1 MASYTEKYK
10 LKKPAA
16 TDFVD
21 IADINGNTDIIEA
34 ELAKRP
40 VLGADGKL
48 PSNTIP
54 AVTSTAIETA
64 LGYKP
69 VNAFYVTVTPA
80 SSGDQTTG
88 TADKTDAEIYAA
100 YLAGSP
106 VFCNVASA
114 GHYSGMTATLPLFAA
129 YNQGDDYMFAFCG
142 SGVPRTSTAQDPPGA
157 VTVTKNHYGWH
168 VFYDTLA
175 KTTDIPTALP
185 NPQNLTLRLGNK
197 DTVYNGSSSKLF
209 EVPAPDELI
218 FSTVTTEAVQTFTT
232 TTDNSGQAFN
242 LKKWVLEIYCPFAN
256 PGNYWSYID
265 VTVPGGSPN
274 STTHDLARFEPV
286 TGGDDFKYGAFRYE
300 GSADSGVGRWIGTG
314 TDRGGVAPVLNNL
327 TSITM
332 RAGGATVNA
341 LPIGTKITLKGVRA

>member
-40 VLGADGKL
+40 VVGADGKL
-48 PSNTIP
+48 PSDAIP
-54 AVTSTAIETA
+54 AVTSAAIETA

-100 YLAGSP
+100 YAAGSA

-129 YNQGDDYMFAFCG
+129 YNQDGDNYIFAFCG
-142 SGVPRTSTAQDPPGA
+142 SGAPRSETGGAA
-157 VTVTKNHYGWH
+157 VTVTVTRNQHNWY
-168 VFYDTLA
+168 VFYDTLT
-175 KTTDIPTALP
+175 KKTDIPTALKSP
-185 NPQNLTLRLGNK
+185 NALTLKLGGT
-197 DTVYNGSSSKLF
+197 TVVYDGSEAKTF
-209 EVPAPDELI
+209 EIPDG
-218 FSTVTTEAVQTFTT
+218 TEV
-232 TTDNSGQAFN
+232 
-242 LKKWVLEIYCPFAN
+242 
-256 PGNYWSYID
+256 SY
-265 VTVPGGSPN
+265 
-274 STTHDLARFEPV
+274 
-286 TGGDDFKYGAFRYE
+286 
-300 GSADSGVGRWIGTG
+300 
-314 TDRGGVAPVLNNL
+314 
-327 TSITM
+327 
-332 RAGGATVNA
+332 
-341 LPIGTKITLKGVRA
+341 